1 MRFRLQPRRP
11 PRGAPAVKHVGI
23 EDGFFVAMGDLH
35 DALTRTLELYPRLQ
49 ESHARSALTDAD
61 RAEAIAAAKQMSQR
75 ALTLYDGVVLR
86 WGREGVIGVW
96 LPSRIMDGV
105 GRYSYALAALAA
117 TDPGPDP
124 EALLSAEEFDTVL
137 DLYDLRR
144 WFEPMSGDDGEWT
157 NLSRAR

>member
-11 PRGAPAVKHVGI
+11 PRGAPAVTHVGI

-35 DALTRTLELYPRLQ
+35 AALTQALELYPRLQ
-49 ESHARSALTDAD
+49 RNQDQRTLTDAD
-61 RAEAIAAAKQMSQR
+61 RAEAIATAKQLSQR

-96 LPSRIMDGV
+96 LPPRIMDGV

-117 TDPGPDP
+117 PDPGPDR
-124 EALLSAEEFDTVL
+124 EALLCAEEFDAVL
-137 DLYDLRR
+137 DHYDLRV
-144 WFEPMSGDDGEWT
+144 WFDAMAGEEGEWT
-157 NLSRAR
+157 NLTRAS